1 VILHFTLT
9 LFMDT
14 SEEQEYI
21 RRVRN
26 GEHAVYAILVDKYK
40 NLAYSIALKVLGNE
54 EDAEDVA
61 QEGFIKAYQ
70 QLHQFAGKAKFSTWL
85 YTIVYRT
92 ALAKAKEIRIK
103 TFSITEKIQA
113 NFTDDYSSPQL
124 SRMQADDEQRS
135 VKLALSKLPES
146 EALLVM
152 LYYINENSISEIHQI
167 TGLSMANIKIK
178 LFRARKKLERELKF
192 LLDYKNTEAKVY
204 GKER

>member
-1 VILHFTLT
+1 MILQLALI
-9 LFMDT
+9 LFMDN

-21 RRVRN
+21 NRVRN
-26 GEHAVYAILVDKYK
+26 GEHAVYAVLVDKYK
-40 NLAYSIALKVLGNE
+40 NMAYSIALKVLRNE
-54 EDAEDVA
+54 EDAQDVA

-92 ALAKAKEIRIK
+92 ALSKTKELRIK

-113 NFTDDYSSPQL
+113 NFTDDYSTPQL

-135 VKLALSKLPES
+135 VKLAVSKLPAT

-152 LYYINENSISEIHQI
+152 LYYINENSIREIQQI

-178 LFRARKKLERELKF
+178 LFRARKKLERDLKF
-192 LLDYKNTEAKVY
+192 LLDDKNTEAKVY